1 MTIECYYDDYFKIIN
16 SYSPKMFDN
25 DQYIEELVKKRGAK
39 FFDFASERLC
49 TDIEFIKKMVEI
61 NYKIL
66 YWIPERMEILD
77 NESLFKYLWTV
88 SLPSLLYASKRLRN
102 HLEKQYR
109 DYIRTY
115 ISITF
120 ENFLLN
126 INPNIT
132 INIYRNDDWLFN
144 YLPSN

>member
-61 NYKIL
+61 NYPDVDIQHV
-66 YWIPERMEILD
+66 PVQD
-77 NESLFKYLWTV
+77 ESY
-88 SLPSLLYASKRLRN
+88 SIASRCTTAFQKCGHRRGYV
-102 HLEKQYR
+102 KMVTRYFRPTQPQVR
-109 DYIRTY
+109 K
-115 ISITF
+115 
-120 ENFLLN
+120 
-126 INPNIT
+126 
-132 INIYRNDDWLFN
+132 
-144 YLPSN
+144 